1 MPNYWH
7 DALVSFG
14 DALVSF
20 GDRCEAFLSF
30 IDTALT
36 ATSAPDK
43 PAQEQPDKKRPRT
56 GEVERIIDD
65 IDDIEDID
73 SEDERAGSPAKRP
86 KTKAK
91 AKDKHIVVQDIE
103 DEPDPLPPVVVK
115 IEKNLPVQPVL
126 QEPTRTMQ
134 YVLEQANVQGF
145 ERVNIAFA
153 ALFNQT
159 PKILVR
165 VENDKASFYHGSFN
179 LFAREAAP
187 GRYMGQQVEDTMNL
201 ILKEQMFIELDIDRL
216 LASKYKLTAVMCVK
230 VEGELVIVIPML
242 GICHEQMT
250 IKHKE
255 MTKQAKKKNA
265 TQFAYYSSEDI
276 FANEKKPPVSYLLR
290 SNHAKIFEILSQ
302 CNDYANFDDFGTFV

>member
-1 MPNYWH
+1 MLDSLH
-7 DALVSFG
+7 EGLLAFG
-14 DALVSF
+14 DFCEFVVSS
-20 GDRCEAFLSF
+20 LNTS
-30 IDTALT
+30 LT
-36 ATSAPDK
+36 ATHAVDK
-43 PAQEQPDKKRPRT
+43 PKQEQPDKKRPRT
-56 GEVERIIDD
+56 DEVELITDD
-65 IDDIEDID
+65 SD
-73 SEDERAGSPAKRP
+73 SEDARAGSPAKRP

-91 AKDKHIVVQDIE
+91 AKAKRHVSPDIVVEDIE
-103 DEPDPLPPVVVK
+103 DEPDPLRPVVVK
-115 IEKNLPVQPVL
+115 IEKELPVQPVL

-165 VENDKASFYHGSFN
+165 VENEKTSFYHGSFN

-187 GRYMGQQVEDTMNL
+187 KTYMGQQVEETMHL
-201 ILKEQMFIELDIDRL
+201 ILKEQMFIELDIERL
-216 LASKYKLTAVMCVK
+216 LTSKYKLTAVMCVK

-255 MTKQAKKKNA
+255 MMKQAKKKNP

-276 FANEKKPPVSYLLR
+276 FANEKKPPVSSLLR

-302 CNDYANFDDFGTFV
+302 CNAYANFDDFGKFV